1 MNLKLDSDNN
11 FFKDISSL
19 YTKNFLQSE
28 AKNCL
33 ENFKRKTS
41 AVLHINI
48 RSLKKSFNNLKIF
61 SEMVKIKFIAPRI
74 STKWCGTL
82 DVLSDSNYVIDRYK
96 AILHIRDKGK
106 GGGIL
111 NLLHL
116 GYGQISNTRCI
127 LRCST

>member
-1 MNLKLDSDNN
+1 
-11 FFKDISSL
+11 
-19 YTKNFLQSE
+19 
-28 AKNCL
+28 
-33 ENFKRKTS
+33 
-41 AVLHINI
+41 
-48 RSLKKSFNNLKIF
+48 
-61 SEMVKIKFIAPRI
+61 MVKIKFIAPRI

-96 AILHIRDKGK
+96 AIRHIRGKGK